1 MTKVAIVL
9 GSLAPVPPVRPIGPA
24 LVIFY
29 TVEHLSLDNIR
40 VFAPWEPAL
49 DSMEYDRSKY
59 HAVKPSMIFNTL
71 LRAFHALPYYR
82 VYKPLV
88 SRWFQPHDPSFVA
101 YALTVAREVQRYH
114 PDVIV
119 SHVNYSLV
127 FWLRRFCPWAT
138 LLYYHHGSNMHLRL
152 TEPHWR
158 KFEKVVDG
166 IISVSQATFD
176 GLVERFGPIHV
187 PTWVIHNGVDTKLF
201 HPMPEDT
208 RVEVRRHI
216 GVEEDAFVFMY
227 VGRIV
232 RSKGVDLLLD
242 AFASLL
248 LRYPFIR
255 LVIVGSSKL
264 EHAPEPQFEEEL
276 WERARNMNGRVHFV
290 GGVENRDIPMF
301 LSAADV
307 VVLPT
312 IADEGVPLCILEAMA
327 CQKAVIAT
335 DKGGIPEILQHEH
348 SGLLLPANHVEDLL
362 PRAME
367 KLILDTSLR
376 QRCARNALQFIE
388 QNCTYAHVACKFD
401 QVLRDAKMRSR
412 HNGGD

>member
-1 MTKVAIVL
+1 MKVAVVC
-9 GSLAPVPPVRPIGPA
+9 GSRAPVPPVRPIGPA

-29 TVEHLSLDNIR
+29 TVEHLSLNNIR
-40 VFAPWEPAL
+40 VFANWEPAL

-59 HAVKPSMIFNTL
+59 HVVKPSWFFNAL
-71 LRAFHALPYYR
+71 LRALHALPYYR

-101 YALTVAREVQRYH
+101 YALTVAREVRRYR

-201 HPMPEDT
+201 HSMPEET
-208 RVEVRRHI
+208 RVEVRRRI
-216 GVEEDAFVFMY
+216 GAEEDSFVFMY

-248 LRYPFIR
+248 LKYPFIR

-264 EHAPEPQFEEEL
+264 EHAPEPQFEKEL

-290 GGVENRDIPMF
+290 GGVENRDIPML

-335 DKGGIPEILQHEH
+335 DKGGIPEVLQHEH
-348 SGLLLPANHVEDLL
+348 SGLLVPANHVENLL
-362 PRAME
+362 PQAME
-367 KLILDTSLR
+367 RLMLDTSLR

-388 QNCTYAHVACKFD
+388 QNCTYAHVAGKFER
-401 QVLRDAKMRSR
+401 VIREAWLRSMRKSG
-412 HNGGD
+412 N